1 MVCKL
6 SIQLQLGR
14 ARVVRGFQT
23 NQAGEVVFL
32 HLKDHGTYLEIIIK
46 MDNSWIPC
54 WPSVVTVVA
63 QRLSPARELPHV
75 AGAAPP
81 QKWTVP
87 LGKFRFRVSDRGPG
101 NAF

>member
-1 MVCKL
+1 M
-6 SIQLQLGR
+6 
-14 ARVVRGFQT
+14 
-23 NQAGEVVFL
+23 VFL

-81 QKWTVP
+81 PKNGWFH
-87 LGKFRFRVSDRGPG
+87 LGNSDSVCLTGVQEMHFNKLLGVHPCMVSP
-101 NAF
+101 